1 MIVTGTADMPL
12 VTPPPRGGV
21 DAESKAHA
29 MDLIGEAL
37 DVGELEIRLDRIPSA
52 TAFTLP
58 AIVDIDVGP
67 SMLIET

>member
-1 MIVTGTADMPL
+1 MPL

-29 MDLIGEAL
+29 MDLISEAF
-37 DVGELEIRLDRIPSA
+37 DVGELGVRLDRIPGA
-52 TAFTLP
+52 AAFTLP
-58 AIVDIDVGP
+58 AVVDIDVGP